1 MTIDSS
7 IKTKYFD
14 NQSCKVL
21 DANLNHNCVTGLH
34 NVGNSK
40 VIAWLFCIMIWW
52 EMFQDQVYFHKK
64 KLGSSLDQKLNQWFP
79 QKKMNI

>member
-1 MTIDSS
+1 MGKQHLSFMLPKVMTIDSS

-40 VIAWLFCIMIWW
+40 VIAWLFCIMI
-52 EMFQDQVYFHKK
+52 
-64 KLGSSLDQKLNQWFP
+64 
-79 QKKMNI
+79 